1 MHAWVYFAQG
11 IFSVVVYVVLP
22 YRVSDQD
29 CGWFSKIGVIVTEK
43 SKFHIGDG
51 IKQIYGQM
59 VLVYFLTLSGIV
71 QTSPVA
77 ACSSCGAVLGSAC
90 TTSGVV
96 LSRIWAASDDGKIV
110 VGSLYTV
117 GGSLQQ
123 SNYYMSQIIL
133 MMFCGF
139 YGNHAHVKL
148 QWNSVH

>member
-1 MHAWVYFAQG
+1 M
-11 IFSVVVYVVLP
+11 
-22 YRVSDQD
+22 
-29 CGWFSKIGVIVTEK
+29 VI
-43 SKFHIGDG
+43 
-51 IKQIYGQM
+51 
-59 VLVYFLTLSGIV
+59 VYFLTISGIV

-96 LSRIWAASDDGKIV
+96 LSRILAASDDGKIV
-110 VGSLYTV
+110 VGSVYTA
-117 GGSLQQ
+117 GGLSGSLQQ

>member
-1 MHAWVYFAQG
+1 M
-11 IFSVVVYVVLP
+11 
-22 YRVSDQD
+22 
-29 CGWFSKIGVIVTEK
+29 VI
-43 SKFHIGDG
+43 
-51 IKQIYGQM
+51 
-59 VLVYFLTLSGIV
+59 VYFLTLSGIV

-90 TTSGVV
+90 TTTGVV

-139 YGNHAHVKL
+139 YGNHAQLLSTSANTVHTITDL
-148 QWNSVH
+148 QNVVSRETTSWMNKFKRQTWLNVSWISSNCHRNTTFSLWKIW